1 MNASFA
7 CAMLNRNSLK
17 LLTILVTF
25 VPGLVRAEEAIPP
38 GQVIYNKMCV
48 DCHGKQGG
56 GVESVYPQPLVGDL
70 SVKELTAYVEK
81 TMPEGEP
88 EQCVGAEAASV
99 ARYIHE
105 SFYSVTA
112 QARNQQVRIDLSRLT
127 VDQYRNSV
135 IDLVQS
141 FTWRR
146 SLGEKRGL
154 RAEYFKSRRRSKEN
168 RVVERVDERVEFN
181 FGDEPQFLLDLI
193 KKQDEEN
200 AKQEK
205 NKETK
210 DKKKNPPVQEEYS
223 ITWQG
228 SLHAPDTGLYR
239 LNFKTSNSGQLW
251 FNNEREPL
259 IDARVKSGDQTDYT
273 ANVMLQAGRL
283 YPIRI
288 EYSKNK
294 TEQEGSVQFR
304 WTRPHHTE
312 ELVSNRYLSPESS
325 SWTILINTPFPPDD
339 KSVGYERGT
348 SVSPE
353 WDGATTFAALEVADK
368 ILQKIVSLAKLPK
381 QKEKHGETLK
391 QFCESFTERA
401 FRRPLSAEDRF
412 LYIDSQFEQAESDLV
427 AVKRVILLT
436 LKSPR
441 FLFPGAANPEFDD
454 YRVAEWLSLA
464 IWDSLPDVRLLQV
477 AAAGDLSE
485 RKEIEAQVRRMMQ
498 DDRTRAKMRSFFHQW
513 LNVDHYHDLSKAQ
526 ELYPGFSA
534 ELLADQ
540 RTSLDLFVDEIVWSE
555 SSDYRQL
562 LRSAQYPLNSRL
574 AEYYGVSLTE
584 HSEFQTVS
592 LEPDQR
598 AGLLTHPFLLTGLAY
613 DDASSPIHRGVF
625 MSRSLLGRFL
635 KPPPIA
641 VAPLPVDLH
650 PGMTTRERVA
660 KQTSSATCMACHG
673 MINELGFTLEH
684 FDAVGKYRQ
693 TEFEKPVNVA
703 GQYLNRQ
710 GEKTEFQGAKG
721 LSEYLISSEEAHN
734 AFVEQMFQF
743 INKQPIQAFGTET
756 LQKLRSDFVANGFHI
771 RQLMGD
777 IAIDSVIVARKQK
790 ER

>member
-1 MNASFA
+1 MMNAIIS
-7 CAMLNRNSLK
+7 CAMLNRNALK
-17 LLTILVTF
+17 LFTILVAF
-25 VPGLVRAEEAIPP
+25 VPGPVRAEETTSP
-38 GQVIYNKMCV
+38 GQAIYNKMCI
-48 DCHGKQGG
+48 DCHGKQGE
-56 GVESVYPQPLVGDL
+56 GVESVYSQSLIGDL
-70 SVKELTAYVEK
+70 SIQELTAYIEK

-88 EQCVGAEAASV
+88 EKCVGDDAESV

-112 QARNQQVRIDLSRLT
+112 QARNQKARIDLSRLT

-154 RAEYFKSRRRSKEN
+154 RAEYFKSRRRSKDN
-168 RVVERVDERVEFN
+168 RVVERIDERVEFD
-181 FGDEPQFLLDLI
+181 FGNEPQFLSELI
-193 KKQDEEN
+193 KKQDEEKAN
-200 AKQEK
+200 QAEKQDEK
-205 NKETK
+205 
-210 DKKKNPPVQEEYS
+210 DKNPPVQDEYS
-223 ITWQG
+223 VTWSG
-228 SLHAPDTGLYR
+228 SLYAPDTGLYR
-239 LNFKTSNSGQLW
+239 LNFKTKNSGQLW

-273 ANVMLQAGRL
+273 ASVILQAGRL
-283 YPIRI
+283 YPLRI
-288 EYSKNK
+288 EYFKNK
-294 TEQEGSVQFR
+294 TEQEGSVQLR

-312 ELVSNRYLSPESS
+312 ELVSTRYLVPESS
-325 SWTILINTPFPPDD
+325 SWTILIDTPFPPDD

-353 WDGATTFAALEVADK
+353 WDDATTFAALEVADK
-368 ILQKIVSLAKLPK
+368 ILEKIESLAKLPK
-381 QKEKHGETLK
+381 QKEKHRELLK

-401 FRRPLSAEDRF
+401 FRRPLSAQDRT
-412 LYIDSQFEQAESDLV
+412 LYIDHQFDQAESDLI

-441 FLFPGAANPEFDD
+441 FLFPGAANPDFDD
-454 YRVAEWLSLA
+454 FRVAEWLSLA
-464 IWDSLPDVRLLQV
+464 IWDSLPDERLLQA
-477 AAAGDLSE
+477 AAAGKLSE
-485 RKEIEAQVRRMMQ
+485 QREIELQVRRMMQ

-513 LNVDHYHDLSKAQ
+513 LNVDHYHDLSKA
-526 ELYPGFSA
+526 EGLYPGFSA

-540 RTSLDLFVDEIVWSE
+540 RTSLDLFVDEVVWSE
-555 SSDYRQL
+555 SSDYRLL
-562 LRSAQYPLNSRL
+562 LRSAQYPLNGRL
-574 AEYYGVSLTE
+574 ANYYGVPHPG

-684 FDAVGKYRQ
+684 FDAVGKYRE

-710 GEKTEFQGAKG
+710 GEKTEFQGARG
-721 LSEYLISSEEAHN
+721 LSEYLVSSEEAHN

-743 INKQPIQAFGTET
+743 VNKQPIQAFGAET
-756 LQKLRSDFVANGFHI
+756 LQKLRSEFVANGFHI
-771 RQLMGD
+771 RQLIGD
-777 IAIDSVIVARKQK
+777 IAIESAIIARRQK